1 MNECQDNSEFFPH
14 SKRAIDTQRDY
25 IKLAGT
31 IYSCQMVVMPLAICI
46 PPGLVRVF
54 AGVSAG
60 LARAAAL
67 RGERRRM
74 RKQGEGWCKAWC
86 LAERGEIPSSLA
98 LLESLC
104 SLYVF
109 R

>member
-1 MNECQDNSEFFPH
+1 MSVKTIRSSSPIARELSIRNVTTS
-14 SKRAIDTQRDY
+14 
-25 IKLAGT
+25 KLAGT

-46 PPGLVRVF
+46 PPELVRVF
-54 AGVSAG
+54 AGVSTG
-60 LARAAAL
+60 LVRAAAL

-74 RKQGEGWCKAWC
+74 RKQGEGWCKVWC